1 MNSFVVLRYQPRSV
15 YVKLIDCEIEFLPPR
30 PCRLHSLT
38 GADKACTACN
48 FLPGVLAIKP
58 CTSQQT
64 WSVNITCITDGNARD
79 IRVKRTQLPLVCLK
93 ASTLHV
99 LQGTTTDP
107 GLIFHWF
114 FPRKLRRDM
123 RWLAIYVAL
132 SRVRRLK
139 SLRSIGLNNDIRDI
153 IEAGPPDTL
162 PAQFHNLFSEKEK
175 QIALDAEAAMKAMGW
190 QAGGAEPSSK

>member
-1 MNSFVVLRYQPRSV
+1 M
-15 YVKLIDCEIEFLPPR
+15 
-30 PCRLHSLT
+30 LHSQT

-58 CTSQQT
+58 CTSQQA
-64 WSVNITCITDGNARD
+64 WSVIITSITDGNARD
-79 IRVKRTQLPLVCLK
+79 IKVKRTQLPLVCLK

-107 GLIFHWF
+107 GLIFHGF

-139 SLRSIGLNNDIRDI
+139 SLRSIGLNNDIREI

-162 PAQFHNLFSEKEK
+162 PAQFHKLFSEKEK
-175 QIALDAEAAMKAMGW
+175 QTALDAEAAMKAIGW
-190 QAGGAEPSSK
+190 QAGSAEPSSK